1 MHCKRTAALHR
12 NYLTH
17 PRRGSDPLAT
27 NPKPRPGGTRNLERR
42 TMKHQKLYNALA
54 LLTDCAQRLLAEI
67 SDPIALKENL
77 HFLDHALKNAEKILI
92 EYPAT
97 K

>member
-1 MHCKRTAALHR
+1 
-12 NYLTH
+12 
-17 PRRGSDPLAT
+17 
-27 NPKPRPGGTRNLERR
+27 
-42 TMKHQKLYNALA
+42 MKHQKLYNALA

-92 EYPAT
+92 QYPTT